1 LRVKIAL
8 KIACLLLAGSV
19 LLARPAAADDDS
31 PNFIRDVEI
40 ESMLRTFEMPV
51 WRAAGLDPSALHFYI
66 IQDDVLNSFVAGGQN
81 IFMYTGTILRADRP
95 NELVGI
101 MAHETGHI
109 AGGHLARFATEMHD
123 ATIKA
128 IIAMAVG
135 AAASVVGHDY
145 GGIGGAV
152 AVGEGV
158 GERSFLS
165 FSVAQEGAADH
176 AGLKFLDATH
186 QSSKGLL
193 DFFKILEPEELLSPG
208 QQDPYLRTHP
218 LTTERI
224 EYVQQHVLS
233 SPYTNN
239 PDPPQWIPMLADVK
253 AKLHGFL
260 DPPAQTLAK
269 YPVTDQSVPARYARA
284 IAYYRI
290 PELDKALAEIDSLI
304 HDQPNNPYFWELKG
318 QILFDNGRVADAV
331 APYQRAVALNN
342 APLMRVELAQVEL
355 ETEDPALLPKALAQL
370 SDAVTFEHDNPDA
383 WHFLA
388 IAYGRSNNI
397 GMTALCL
404 AEEGMANGDYK
415 TAIQQA
421 IRARQVLPA
430 GPQRQRAEDIEAEAK
445 RIRDAS

>member
-1 LRVKIAL
+1 MLLTAL
-8 KIACLLLAGSV
+8 AV
-19 LLARPAAADDDS
+19 PVRQAAADDDS
-31 PNFIRDVEI
+31 PNLIRDVEI

-51 WRAAGLDPSALHFYI
+51 WRAAGLDPNAMHFYI
-66 IQDDVLNSFVAGGQN
+66 VQDPQLNSFVAGGQN
-81 IFMYTGTILRADRP
+81 IFMNTGTILRADRP

-128 IIAMAVG
+128 IIAMVLGG
-135 AAASVVGHDY
+135 AAAVA
-145 GGIGGAV
+145 GGQAGGLGGAM
-152 AVGEGV
+152 AGGEGV

-176 AGLKFLDATH
+176 AALKFLDATH

-224 EYVQQHVLS
+224 QYVQEHVLS
-233 SPYTNN
+233 SPYTKN

-253 AKLHGFL
+253 AKLNGFL
-260 DPPAQTLAK
+260 DPPAKTLEK
-269 YPVTDQSVPARYARA
+269 YPTTDQSVPARYARA

-290 PELDKALAEIDSLI
+290 PEVSKALAEIDSLI

-355 ETEDPALLPKALAQL
+355 ETEDPTLLPKALGQL

-397 GMTALCL
+397 GMAALSL

-415 TAIQQA
+415 TAIQQSQ
-421 IRARQVLPA
+421 RARQILPP

>member
-1 LRVKIAL
+1 MRLKIAL
-8 KIACLLLAGSV
+8 RFVCV
-19 LLARPAAADDDS
+19 LLTALAVPIRHAAADDDS
-31 PNFIRDVEI
+31 PNLIRDVEI

-51 WRAAGLDPSALHFYI
+51 WRAAGLDPNAMHFYI
-66 IQDDVLNSFVAGGQN
+66 VQDPQLNSFVAGGQN
-81 IFMYTGTILRADRP
+81 IFMNTGTILRADRP

-135 AAASVVGHDY
+135 AAASVVGRDY
-145 GGIGGAV
+145 NGIGGAM
-152 AVGEGV
+152 AGGEGV

-176 AGLKFLDATH
+176 AALKFLDATH

-224 EYVQQHVLS
+224 QYVQQHVLS
-233 SPYTNN
+233 SPYTKN
-239 PDPPQWIPMLADVK
+239 PDPSQWIPMLADVK
-253 AKLHGFL
+253 AKLNGFL
-260 DPPAQTLAK
+260 DPPAQTLEK
-269 YPVTDQSVPARYARA
+269 YPTTDQSVPARYARA

-290 PELDKALAEIDSLI
+290 PDVSKALAEIDSLI
-304 HDQPNNPYFWELKG
+304 RDQPNNPYFWELKG

-355 ETEDPALLPKALAQL
+355 ETEDPALLPKALGQL

-397 GMTALCL
+397 GMAALSL

-415 TAIQQA
+415 TAIQQSQ
-421 IRARQVLPA
+421 RARQILPP